1 MPSPHQPSDR
11 TPDRLKPRIYS
22 HFQASPPP
30 SSPAEVQ
37 FRKLWKYG
45 ASGLLGL
52 LLLAGVLKSCQTP
65 RSVATLP
72 PLPQDPNIQVYFNQA
87 EDEAYTEPY
96 RKVRRSGHNLE
107 ALLLKAIQEAT
118 QTIDVA
124 VQELRVPQV
133 AQALAQK
140 QQQGIRVRVILE
152 NNYRQPISRMDSSG
166 LSDRDRLRYQDNV
179 KLVDQD
185 QDNQMSEPEIR
196 ERDAIAIL
204 EQANIPI
211 LDDTADGSKGS
222 GLMHHKFVI
231 VDNHVVVT
239 GSANFTLSDL
249 HGDLSTLA
257 SRGNPN
263 HLLQIRNTDVAQQFS
278 NEFALMWGDGP
289 GGKPDSQFG
298 LKLTKFQRAPKST
311 PAQPRETI
319 ALRQREQ
326 LSDPILV
333 GASTLQIHFS
343 PTPPKALHSGTHLIT
358 STLETANQQVDL
370 ALFVFSEQAI
380 ANALLARHRQSVAI
394 RALIS
399 SEFAFRPYSE
409 ALDMLGVSAVGKA
422 CKAEPGNQP
431 WSPPLTTVGVPQ
443 LPPGDLLHHKFA
455 VIDRAMV
462 ITGSFNW
469 SRAADQQNNETLLV
483 IENPVVAAHFQ
494 REFDRLY
501 KGAALGIPAKVRE
514 KLQVGAVQCPGG
526 GQKVGQKGYNDR

>member
-1 MPSPHQPSDR
+1 MTQRQPPDR
-11 TPDRLKPRIYS
+11 TPDRASDRPSPKI
-22 HFQASPPP
+22 HTQFQAAPPP
-30 SSPAEVQ
+30 PTVAQVQ

-45 ASGLLGL
+45 ASGLFGL
-52 LLLAGVLKSCQTP
+52 LLLAWGLKSCQTP

-107 ALLLKAIQEAT
+107 ALLLKAIQDAT

-133 AQALAQK
+133 ALALAQK
-140 QQQGIRVRVILE
+140 QRQGIRVRVVLE
-152 NNYRQPISRMDSSG
+152 GNYRQPISRMDGSI
-166 LSDRDRLRYQDNV
+166 LTDRDHTRYQDNV
-179 KLVDQD
+179 KLIDQD
-185 QDNQMSEPEIR
+185 HDGQMSEQEIR

-211 LDDTADGSKGS
+211 LDDRADGSKGS
-222 GLMHHKFVI
+222 GLMHHKFVL

-249 HGDLSTLA
+249 HGDLAAPA
-257 SRGNPN
+257 SLGNPN
-263 HLLQIRNTDVAQQFS
+263 HLLQIRNTDIAQQFS
-278 NEFALMWGDGP
+278 DEFARMWGDGP

-298 LKLTKFQRAPKST
+298 LKLSQSQRLSPST
-311 PAQPRETI
+311 RSQSTETI
-319 ALRQREQ
+319 ALRQRDQ
-326 LSDPILV
+326 PADPITV
-333 GASTLQIHFS
+333 GASTLKIHFS
-343 PTPPKALHSGTHLIT
+343 PTSPKALHSGTKLIT
-358 STLETANQQVDL
+358 HTIETAIQQVDL

-380 ANALLARHRQSVAI
+380 ANALLARHRQQIPI

-409 ALDMLGVSAVGKA
+409 ALDMLGVSALGKA
-422 CKAEPGNQP
+422 CQAEPGNQP

-455 VIDRAMV
+455 VLDRATV

-501 KGAALGIPAKVRE
+501 KGAVLGIPPKVQE
-514 KLQVGAVQCPGG
+514 KLQAAAAHCPTG
-526 GQKVGQKGYNDR
+526 GQKG